1 MENGEHEGKN
11 DKSFIFKK
19 KNNIKLGMDQL
30 TLRAH
35 EEATKI
41 KTITN
46 IVIGTYKCETWYYS
60 PYPSGYHNIENLY
73 LCEFCLSFYVT
84 ENELERHIKRCILKH
99 PPGDEIYRNESVSVF
114 EVIIILN
121 SKK

>member
-1 MENGEHEGKN
+1 
-11 DKSFIFKK
+11 
-19 KNNIKLGMDQL
+19 MDQL

-46 IVIGTYKCETWYYS
+46 IVIGTFKCETWYYS

-84 ENELERHIKRCILKH
+84 ENELERHAKRCILKH

-114 EVIIILN
+114 EVSYHIKFEKI
-121 SKK
+121 